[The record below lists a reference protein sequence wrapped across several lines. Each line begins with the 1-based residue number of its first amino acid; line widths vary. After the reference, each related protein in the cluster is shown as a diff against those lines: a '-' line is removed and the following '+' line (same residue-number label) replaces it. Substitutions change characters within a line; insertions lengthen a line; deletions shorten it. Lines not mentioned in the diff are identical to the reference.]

1 MRMHDLCSLN
11 QLPTLDGGWLFLLL
25 LLLPLLL
32 LMLLVVA
39 VAGDEAQ
46 H

>member
-1 MRMHDLCSLN
+1 MALVPLLDPLYR
-11 QLPTLDGGWLFLLL
+11 LP

-39 VAGDEAQ
+39 AEPQ
-46 H
+46 